1 MSKLFFFMA
10 TCLFYTAAFAQNK
23 SYDSVLARKLGA
35 DEYGMKQYVI
45 AFLKQGPS
53 KITDTAERARIMQAH
68 LKNIGRMAKEGS
80 LVMAGPFLDN
90 GNYAGIYIFNVT
102 SVEEARK
109 LTSTDPAVK
118 AGVFEM
124 ELHPWYG
131 SAALMQVTP
140 IHQRVQKISITD

>member
-1 MSKLFFFMA
+1 MFRILFFISCLFFSM
-10 TCLFYTAAFAQNK
+10 TCLSQNK
-23 SYDSVLARKLGA
+23 NFDSALARKTGA
-35 DEYGMKQYVI
+35 DEYGMKQYVV
-45 AFLKQGPS
+45 AFLKAGTT
-53 KITDTAERARIMQAH
+53 KITDTAQKAKLMKAH
-68 LKNIGRMAKEGS
+68 LQNIGRMAKEGS
-80 LVMAGPFLDN
+80 LVLAGPFLDN
-90 GNYAGIYIFNVT
+90 GNLAGIYIFNVS

-140 IHQRVQKISITD
+140 IHYTLQKTSITD

>member
-1 MSKLFFFMA
+1 
-10 TCLFYTAAFAQNK
+10 
-23 SYDSVLARKLGA
+23 
-35 DEYGMKQYVI
+35 
-45 AFLKQGPS
+45 
-53 KITDTAERARIMQAH
+53 MQAH

-80 LVMAGPFLDN
+80 LVIAGPFLDN

-131 SAALMQVTP
+131 SAALMQVNP